1 MKEQSHPRRTGCADT
16 VGVGAGGSAG
26 DPGEL
31 ELQSDQWPSAERA
44 KGLPSMR
51 AALAAR
57 ACRRPALLVARRRLS
72 QTPRPQRCV
81 RHPASASASVAA
93 AAAAA
98 AVAAAAAR
106 PRGLQLAAACART
119 AAAAGAAAVPLALV
133 CSPRWTV
140 HCDGGQALLAAI
152 RSGDRAA
159 VARAVRSLCRQ
170 LDQEG
175 FEQFE
180 AGGGLQLLTAELK
193 GAEPALKVD
202 VLKVLRALVKRGM
215 VPFVERSD
223 VIGGAIVC
231 AGASS
236 PGSPRLEPPRH

>member
-1 MKEQSHPRRTGCADT
+1 
-16 VGVGAGGSAG
+16 
-26 DPGEL
+26 
-31 ELQSDQWPSAERA
+31 
-44 KGLPSMR
+44 MR

-57 ACRRPALLVARRRLS
+57 ACRRPALVARRRLS

-81 RHPASASASVAA
+81 RHPASASASAA
-93 AAAAA
+93 TTAAAAA
-98 AVAAAAAR
+98 AVAAAAAAR
-106 PRGLQLAAACART
+106 PRGLRLAAACART

-159 VARAVRSLCRQ
+159 VSRAVRSLCRQ
-170 LDQEG
+170 LDQDG

-193 GAEPALKVD
+193 GAEPAVKVD